1 MDKAKKLRYI
11 SADEIKNYELIQLIS
26 IKMRN
31 QRAIHGLSQEGLA
44 NEAGIDRAY
53 VGQVERCEKN
63 ITVKTLAKITRS
75 FGLEVHEF
83 LDFSDL
89 IRENQNNFIKK

>member
-1 MDKAKKLRYI
+1 MNQVRKLQYI
-11 SADEIKNYELIQLIS
+11 SEEDMKNYELAELIA

-31 QRAIHGLSQEGLA
+31 QRIIHGLSQEELA

-83 LDFSDL
+83 LNFSDL
-89 IRENQNNFIKK
+89 IKNDSDER

>member
-1 MDKAKKLRYI
+1 MDQLRKLQYI

-26 IKMRN
+26 IKMKN
-31 QRAIHGLSQEGLA
+31 QRIIHGLSQEELA
-44 NEAGIDRAY
+44 YEAEIDRAY
-53 VGQVERCEKN
+53 VGQIERCEKN
-63 ITVKTLAKITRS
+63 VTVKTLARIARS

-89 IRENQNNFIKK
+89 IRENHK

>member
-1 MDKAKKLRYI
+1 MDQLKKLHYI
-11 SADEIKNYELIQLIS
+11 DEKYIKNYELAELIAL
-26 IKMRN
+26 KMRN
-31 QRAIHGLSQEGLA
+31 QRALHGLSQEELA

-63 ITVKTLAKITRS
+63 ITVKTLAKIAHS

-83 LDFSDL
+83 LNFSDL
-89 IRENQNNFIKK
+89 IKKDSDIH

>member
-1 MDKAKKLRYI
+1 MHRLGKLEYI
-11 SADEIKNYELIQLIS
+11 NENDIENYELAQLIS

-31 QRAIHGLSQEGLA
+31 QRIIHGLSQEELA

-63 ITVKTLAKITRS
+63 ITVKTLAKIANS
-75 FGLEVHEF
+75 FGLQVHEF
-83 LDFSDL
+83 LDFSD
-89 IRENQNNFIKK
+89 IIKENHDKN